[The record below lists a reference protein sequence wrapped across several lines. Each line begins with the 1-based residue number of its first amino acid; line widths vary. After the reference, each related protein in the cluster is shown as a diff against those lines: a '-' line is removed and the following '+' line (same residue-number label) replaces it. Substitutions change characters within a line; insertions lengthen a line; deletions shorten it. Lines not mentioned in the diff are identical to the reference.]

1 MNDTLRLIDQLIA
14 EHKAVGEKT
23 QSLEKAA
30 NDVRLLSDLKQA
42 RDTFLEGDIAGRDD
56 LKKLEALF
64 NEMDTWLD
72 KHFKREETILQPA
85 VRHYGNEKFVAS
97 LNSLLFEHTDLR
109 DRLLHSRKRVDE
121 LLGGSLDQARRDAA
135 VRDLRVYINHSRRLL
150 ETHAAQE
157 NHFLTEFRKHLKKA
171 ARGKE
176 K

>member
-1 MNDTLRLIDQLIA
+1 MDDTLRLIDQLIE
-14 EHKAVGEKT
+14 EHKAVGEKA

-64 NEMDTWLD
+64 NEMGTWLD
-72 KHFKREETILQPA
+72 KHFKREETVLQPA
-85 VRHYGNEKFVAS
+85 VRHYGDEKFVAS

-109 DRLLHSRKRVDE
+109 DRLLHCRKRVDE
-121 LLGGSLDQARRDAA
+121 LLGGSLDQVRRDAS

-150 ETHAAQE
+150 ETHAARE